1 MKVKEEAKAGETI
14 VNKAVVSDPNGQ
26 SEHPEEKVTP
36 DYKDGKVDV
45 DKSVTNQT
53 PKLGEEVEYRI
64 TFHNTVENGKLE
76 KVMIEDTLPA
86 GVEYVKD
93 SLKAEG
99 IKPEPVELKW
109 KMVKSLQ
116 SIQKLRIQKKKYCFK
131 VKVKDSAK

>member
-1 MKVKEEAKAGETI
+1 M
-14 VNKAVVSDPNGQ
+14 
-26 SEHPEEKVTP
+26 
-36 DYKDGKVDV
+36 
-45 DKSVTNQT
+45 
-53 PKLGEEVEYRI
+53 EYRI

-116 SIQKLRIQKKKYCFK
+116 SIQKLRIQKRSIVLK
-131 VKVKDSAK
+131 